1 MAVVWVTLTM
11 FYFYSTTLG
20 PSALKLQPLQKGKSR
35 PAAETQRD
43 KKKKS
48 ALDEIIEARSSLMFI
63 FLATFV
69 VTLVLFSSWNTR
81 RSCSLLHIY
90 QLWFN
95 QNFPLCVFQMEERKK
110 KSCKIG

>member
-1 MAVVWVTLTM
+1 MAVVWVTITM

-20 PSALKLQPLQKGKSR
+20 PSALKAAASAKRKESSR
-35 PAAETQRD
+35 SGDSKD

-69 VTLVLFSSWNTR
+69 VTLVLFVHEIHADHAV
-81 RSCSLLHIY
+81 LLHIY
-90 QLWFN
+90 QL
-95 QNFPLCVFQMEERKK
+95 
-110 KSCKIG
+110 